1 MHQPLAQTRWSDELD
16 LSNESAWGMG
26 LPLLACMEGA
36 RRLLVRACGRWA
48 LVHLKTAEGSSGL
61 SFVSCICRKDAF
73 GGKRLRVMHNSALPQ
88 SKIEISGQG
97 IHLMQRWTMSS
108 TSNAAPE

>member
-1 MHQPLAQTRWSDELD
+1 
-16 LSNESAWGMG
+16 MG
-26 LPLLACMEGA
+26 LPLLACVEGA

-73 GGKRLRVMHNSALPQ
+73 GGKKQRAMLDSALPQ
-88 SKIEISGQG
+88 SKIEINGQG
-97 IHLMQRWTMSS
+97 IHCMQRWTTSS